1 MMNFLHNITPTT
13 YVIIGTIIIQ
23 IIGLVVISIIFK
35 DDLNGWY
42 FNSIFWTFCA
52 TLVICIS
59 ASLLYNNGLLHKG
72 NQHTVIEIHIK
83 NDDSKK

>member
-13 YVIIGTIIIQ
+13 YVIIG
-23 IIGLVVISIIFK
+23 LVVISVIFK
-35 DDLNGWY
+35 DDIIGWY

-52 TLVICIS
+52 ALVICIS

>member
-13 YVIIGTIIIQ
+13 YVIIGTIII
-23 IIGLVVISIIFK
+23 IVGLVVISIIFK

>member
-13 YVIIGTIIIQ
+13 YVIIGTIII

-42 FNSIFWTFCA
+42 FNSIF
-52 TLVICIS
+52 
-59 ASLLYNNGLLHKG
+59 GLSV
-72 NQHTVIEIHIK
+72 QH
-83 NDDSKK
+83 